1 MLTSQLMKS
10 MDDHHLVASIYAEQ
24 DSLTS
29 SAAEIELLTRFEAL
43 LDWLETLLDE
53 QSANQPIADL
63 LDEYEVS
70 TDDMKAVI
78 ESHPASLKDQAA
90 LLSLLNDQ
98 DIHKPDQLKEL
109 LEFAAKFR
117 ALASDAGDLFTR
129 LNDLVSTNQE

>member
-1 MLTSQLMKS
+1 MLTAQLAAS
-10 MDDHHLVASIYAEQ
+10 MDDEHLLASARAEI
-24 DSLTS
+24 DPLTS
-29 SAAEIELLTRFEAL
+29 TALELELLERFER
-43 LDWLETLLDE
+43 LLDE
-53 QSANQPIADL
+53 ASEHKPVADL
-63 LDEYEVS
+63 LEEYEVG
-70 TDDMKAVI
+70 TDDVKAVI

-98 DIHKPDQLKEL
+98 DIHEPDQLKEL

>member
-1 MLTSQLMKS
+1 MLTAQLMKS
-10 MDDHHLVASIYAEQ
+10 MDAERLLASARTEQ
-24 DSLTS
+24 NPLTS
-29 SAAEIELLTRFEAL
+29 TALELELLDR
-43 LDWLETLLDE
+43 LEKLLDE
-53 QSANQPIADL
+53 QHDTQPIADL
-63 LDEYEVS
+63 IDEFEVS

-98 DIHKPDQLKEL
+98 DIHEPDQLKEL

-129 LNDLVSTNQE
+129 LNDLVTTHQE

>member
-1 MLTSQLMKS
+1 MLTAQLMKS
-10 MDDHHLVASIYAEQ
+10 MDAGHLVASARAEI
-24 DSLTS
+24 DPLTS
-29 SAAEIELLTRFEAL
+29 TPLELELLDR
-43 LDWLETLLDE
+43 LETLLDE
-53 QSANQPIADL
+53 AQDNQPIADL

-70 TDDMKAVI
+70 TDDMKAVF
-78 ESHPASLKDQAA
+78 ESHPASLQDQAA

-98 DIHKPDQLKEL
+98 DIHEPDQLKEL

>member
-1 MLTSQLMKS
+1 MLTAQLMKS
-10 MDDHHLVASIYAEQ
+10 MDAGHLVASARAEL
-24 DSLTS
+24 DPLTS
-29 SAAEIELLTRFEAL
+29 TSLELELLDR
-43 LDWLETLLDE
+43 LETLLDE
-53 QSANQPIADL
+53 QEENKPIAEL

-98 DIHKPDQLKEL
+98 DIHEPDQLKEL